1 MCVLI
6 FKKLDQME
14 VVVEADFIC
23 MNIPLRYM

>member
-14 VVVEADFIC
+14 VVVEADFIY
-23 MNIPLRYM
+23 MNILLRYM